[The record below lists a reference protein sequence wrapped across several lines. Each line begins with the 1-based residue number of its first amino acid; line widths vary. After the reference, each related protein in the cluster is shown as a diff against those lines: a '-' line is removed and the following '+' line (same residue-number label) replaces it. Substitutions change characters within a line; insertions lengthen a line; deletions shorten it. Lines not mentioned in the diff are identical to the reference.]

1 MDDNNDSDGDDDYG
15 PDDEIDYERLKE
27 DEYRSDASNEE
38 SIEALRNLKLYSKS
52 RREGRDFDYTE
63 DISDYEVEQSDV
75 AENDMGREA
84 EQSMADQGMGNET
97 EQSMI
102 EGTFLPVIM
111 QSLMLNILLHRPVRM
126 KNRLVDWAAGPS
138 WVSGLTGLLLGRRW
152 E

>member
-84 EQSMADQGMGNET
+84 EQSMADQVIVSKLCLIYKLSTAT
-97 EQSMI
+97 E
-102 EGTFLPVIM
+102 
-111 QSLMLNILLHRPVRM
+111 N
-126 KNRLVDWAAGPS
+126 
-138 WVSGLTGLLLGRRW
+138 W
-152 E
+152 ESEA